1 MVTKNTNTEK
11 MDAPQGKAITDE
23 AMQAITTKITI
34 AMQQFANYAN
44 TFGTLDRMRK
54 ISAGIKNYG
63 FIESAFESA
72 EANPLFVPAF
82 LSMSTFS
89 EEITDIEH
97 KRALLLLLKQF
108 EQEVS
113 DSLLNSGDAAYH
125 NALLYYNSL
134 KEAAKQKVPV
144 AEALF
149 TALQPFFKKTLT
161 NDGEP
166 TEIQVE
172 RDVRSLLHGTKDGEV
187 IIKHQHAE
195 STGGVHEVVDDTHSA
210 HSSDVI
216 DEEIEK

>member
-1 MVTKNTNTEK
+1 MVTKTTNTEK
-11 MDAPQGKAITDE
+11 MAAPQGKAVTDD
-23 AMQAITTKITI
+23 AMQAITTKINL
-34 AMQQFANYAN
+34 AMQQFASYAD
-44 TFGTLDRMRK
+44 TMRPIERSRK
-54 ISAGIKNYG
+54 ISAGIKNFG
-63 FIESAFESA
+63 FIENAFQSA
-72 EANPLFVPAF
+72 EANPLFVPAY

-89 EEITDIEH
+89 EEITDIEL

-113 DSLLNSGDAAYH
+113 DSLLDSGDAAYH
-125 NALLYYNSL
+125 DALLYYNSL
-134 KEAAKQKVPV
+134 KEADKQKIPG

-149 TALQPFFKKTLT
+149 KALQPFFKKTIT

-172 RDVRSLLHGTKDGEV
+172 RDVRALLHGTKDGEV